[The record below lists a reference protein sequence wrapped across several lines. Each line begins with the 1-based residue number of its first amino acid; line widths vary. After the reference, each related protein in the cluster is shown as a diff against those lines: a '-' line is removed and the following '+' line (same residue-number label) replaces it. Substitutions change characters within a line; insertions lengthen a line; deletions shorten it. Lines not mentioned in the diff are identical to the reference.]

1 MNTHSSQSN
10 KPSSAFVGASWA
22 ALLLG
27 IAAFMAGLWNASMQ
41 LNEKGYYF
49 AILVLGLYS
58 AISLQKTVRDRLEG
72 IPVTSIYYGISW
84 VALLIAVLLLTVG
97 LFNAT
102 LQLSE
107 KGFYGM
113 SFALALFGAIA
124 VQKNTR
130 DNLSL
135 DRNADD
141 SGTRVTKA
149 EKAVANAQAA
159 NTQTPAEA
167 TAAVVDL
174 AMKRQ

>member
-1 MNTHSSQSN
+1 MNNQAAFGN

-27 IAAFMAGLWNASMQ
+27 VAAFMVGLWNAGMQ

-49 AILVLGLYS
+49 AVLVLGLYS
-58 AISLQKTVRDRLEG
+58 AISLQKSVRDRLEG

-84 VALLIAVLLLTVG
+84 VALLIAVGLLGVG

-107 KGFYGM
+107 KGFYAM
-113 SFALALFGAIA
+113 AFALALFGAIA

-130 DNLSL
+130 DNLSGMNEPL
-135 DRNADD
+135 ERKREKSERPAPTLVSAD
-141 SGTRVTKA
+141 GIKPETA
-149 EKAVANAQAA
+149 QEAIANG
-159 NTQTPAEA
+159 
-167 TAAVVDL
+167 
-174 AMKRQ
+174 R